1 MARLVVEAVSGES
14 KFVDIACHLELFV
27 VVSDAL
33 TGAPISGLQPKHFRL
48 CSPTGK
54 VFDTAVDTCTEARW
68 EKNDTAPS
76 GCYALSI
83 VVKKEGGGKP
93 LEWLEGEFYPFGI
106 QVRFSD
112 DTKEIHMGQTV
123 VRVQSLGK

>member
-1 MARLVVEAVSGES
+1 MARLKVEAVSGES
-14 KFVDIACHLELFV
+14 KFVDIVCHLELFV
-27 VVSDAL
+27 CVSDAA

-54 VFDTAVDTCTEARW
+54 IFDTHVDTCEESRW
-68 EKNDTAPS
+68 ETASADAS

-83 VVKKEGGGKP
+83 VVKKEGGTP
-93 LEWLEGEFYPFGI
+93 MEWLEGEFYPFGV
-106 QVRFSD
+106 QVRYSD
-112 DTKEIHMGQTV
+112 DSKVIHMGQTV